1 MGVVFKGK
9 EGRNAYTITTCLV
22 KDNVNLADELNITRD
37 VSYRSTLWKEAQK
50 GRNNDYFDDATRD
63 CVSLINELVATHKDE
78 DILIEALGS
87 KEPGGRVRGVGSFVS
102 QS

>member
-22 KDNVNLADELNITRD
+22 KDNVNLADELD
-37 VSYRSTLWKEAQK
+37 
-50 GRNNDYFDDATRD
+50 
-63 CVSLINELVATHKDE
+63 ELVATHKDE

-87 KEPGGRVRGVGSFVS
+87 KEPGGRV
-102 QS
+102 